1 MSYHYIPFSLFFKKN
16 VFLECGKWFEECF
29 KEKLNSKQFIKTR
42 EQVKLSGIFNNMRHN
57 LKKNE
62 PEMVYP

>member
-29 KEKLNSKQFIKTR
+29 KEKLSSKQFIKTR
-42 EQVKLSGIFNNMRHN
+42 EQVKLSGIFNNVRHN
-57 LKKNE
+57 
-62 PEMVYP
+62 